1 MEVTLKPDLE
11 QFARDCVADGRYED
25 VGAVIKA
32 ALALLQEQEERRKQL
47 SDSLDEA
54 MAEAD
59 RDGCFTAA
67 EVAAEMRAAIETA
80 AREAVK

>member
-1 MEVTLKPDLE
+1 MEVTLKRDLE
-11 QFARDCVADGRYED
+11 QFARECVADGRYED
-25 VGAVIKA
+25 VSAVIKA
-32 ALALLQEQEERRKQL
+32 ALSLLQEQEERRTRL

-67 EVAAEMRAAIETA
+67 EVAAEMRAAIEATS
-80 AREAVK
+80 REAVK

>member
-11 QFARDCVADGRYED
+11 QFARECVATGRYED
-25 VGAVIKA
+25 VGAVVKA
-32 ALALLQEQEERRKQL
+32 ALGLLQKQEELRRRL
-47 SDSLDEA
+47 SESLDEA

-67 EVAAEMRAAIETA
+67 EVAAEMRTAIEA
-80 AREAVK
+80 VAREAVK

>member
-1 MEVTLKPDLE
+1 MEVSLKPDLE
-11 QFARDCVADGRYED
+11 QFARDCVAAGRYED

-32 ALALLQEQEERRKQL
+32 ALVLLQRQEERRKQL

-59 RDGCFTAA
+59 RDGCFTAT
-67 EVAAEMRAAIETA
+67 EVAAEMKAAIEMA

>member
-1 MEVTLKPDLE
+1 MEITLKPDLE

-25 VGAVIKA
+25 VGSVIKA
-32 ALALLQEQEERRKQL
+32 ALALLQEQEERRKRL

-67 EVAAEMRAAIETA
+67 EVAAEMRAAIESA

>member
-11 QFARDCVADGRYED
+11 QFARECIATGRYED
-25 VGAVIKA
+25 IGAVVKA
-32 ALALLQEQEERRKQL
+32 ALGLLQEQEERRKRL

-67 EVAAEMRAAIETA
+67 EVAAEMRAAIEA
-80 AREAVK
+80 ATREAVK

>member
-1 MEVTLKPDLE
+1 MEVTLKRDLE
-11 QFARDCVADGRYED
+11 QFARECVADGRYED
-25 VGAVIKA
+25 VSAVIKA
-32 ALALLQEQEERRKQL
+32 ALSLLQEQEKRRTRL

-67 EVAAEMRAAIETA
+67 EVAAEMRAAIEATS
-80 AREAVK
+80 REAVK

>member
-32 ALALLQEQEERRKQL
+32 ALVLLQEQEERRKQL

>member
-11 QFARDCVADGRYED
+11 QFARECVAIGRYED
-25 VGAVIKA
+25 IDAVVKA
-32 ALALLQEQEERRKQL
+32 ALILLQEQEERRKRL

-67 EVAAEMRAAIETA
+67 EVAAEMRATIEA
-80 AREAVK
+80 ATREVVK